1 MSSVVARST
10 RMAVPTVKDR
20 REILQQGADI
30 LAPALVPHGF
40 EFIMVASG
48 SSSSGAFAQGEFVR
62 GERRLELHFRRSLG
76 LVTYHVGAL
85 ALAHDDYMRA
95 LLGRSGASHYPAFS
109 DEPFVGFEAL
119 CQDLAEHC
127 SDFVSGSGEQFRL
140 CVQKHKEYESLSGF
154 QKMGLGAG

>member
-1 MSSVVARST
+1 
-10 RMAVPTVKDR
+10 
-20 REILQQGADI
+20 
-30 LAPALVPHGF
+30 
-40 EFIMVASG
+40 MVASG